1 VHVTLAM
8 ALPGVDP
15 VQKVSTIPRGVA
27 ELGYTIQ
34 LIESV
39 PSAFDILS
47 RNHVVLSRNHVVLDR
62 AAQALLSKETLQGP
76 ELEGHRRNGP
86 TGASRN
92 ASRSLANLFSLPGVY
107 GRRPETTS

>member
-39 PSAFDILS
+39 PSAFDI
-47 RNHVVLSRNHVVLDR
+47 LSRNHVVLDR

>member
-1 VHVTLAM
+1 M

-15 VQKVSTIPRGVA
+15 VRKVSTIPRGVA

-39 PSAFDILS
+39 PSAFDI
-47 RNHVVLSRNHVVLDR
+47 LSRNHVVLDR